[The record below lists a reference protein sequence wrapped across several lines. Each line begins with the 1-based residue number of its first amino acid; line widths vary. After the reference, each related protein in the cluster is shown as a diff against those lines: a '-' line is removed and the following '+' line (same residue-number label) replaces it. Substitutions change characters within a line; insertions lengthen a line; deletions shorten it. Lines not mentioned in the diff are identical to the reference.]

1 MYQYFGGQSEY
12 KINEAIAEFLD
23 KYRLKE
29 GVTKYQI
36 AGIWK
41 ETVGSAIARYT
52 KRIELKDNK
61 LTAYISSPIVRKEL
75 MMLKTEILEQINKK
89 IGQDLV
95 KEIDI
100 K

>member
-1 MYQYFGGQSEY
+1 MKRNSECTV
-12 KINEAIAEFLD
+12 KEAIAEFLE
-23 KYRLKE
+23 KNRLKE

-36 AGIWK
+36 AGIWQ
-41 ETVGSAIARYT
+41 EAVGNTIARYT
-52 KRIELKDNK
+52 QKIDLNNTK
-61 LTAYISSPIVRKEL
+61 LTVYSSSPIVRKEL

-89 IGQDLV
+89 IGGNLV

>member
-1 MYQYFGGQSEY
+1 MKRNSECTV
-12 KINEAIAEFLD
+12 NVAIEEFLE
-23 KYRLKE
+23 KNRLRE
-29 GVTKYQI
+29 GVVKYQI
-36 AGIWK
+36 AGIWRD
-41 ETVGSAIARYT
+41 TVGTAIARYT
-52 KRIELKDNK
+52 KRTELNNKK
-61 LTAYISSPIVRKEL
+61 LTVYTSSPIVRKEL

>member
-1 MYQYFGGQSEY
+1 MKRNSECTV
-12 KINEAIAEFLD
+12 NVAIDEFLE
-23 KYRLKE
+23 KNRLRE

-36 AGIWK
+36 ATIWAQ
-41 ETVGSAIARYT
+41 TVGNVIAKYT
-52 KRIELKDNK
+52 KRISLNNNK
-61 LTAYISSPIVRKEL
+61 LTVHTSSPTVRKEL

-95 KEIDI
+95 KEIEI